1 MSGTSSGTGVVE
13 GEAGRLFHAP
23 ALRFE
28 PEAFQMSSGRIMGR
42 QSAGLSFL
50 RAAVLASKGGRLAGF
65 GPKPKS
71 GEAFSHVVRSI
82 SPEVQPIWLGSDQL
96 ASFAQIGGVH
106 LADPSLAT
114 EADIRVRAGSRAYS
128 ITGIT
133 HTISSTSVMKMI
145 ADMAIAPIMP
155 WDGLICTSRA
165 VQSAVNKIFSAQED
179 YLRWKFKGSEP
190 FARPEMPVIPLGVHC
205 ADFAGVSASKEEH
218 RHKLGI
224 DSDAIVFL
232 FLGRLSFHAK
242 AHPFPM
248 YAVLE
253 DVAKQTGK
261 KVCLVQCG
269 WFANAFIET
278 AFKSAASRY
287 CPSVTCIWLDGADEG
302 DRAAAWA
309 TSDIFLSLSDNIQE
323 TFGLTLI
330 EAMAASKP
338 VVATDWDG
346 YRDIVVHGET
356 GFLIPSYMPEPV
368 IGDEFAL
375 ALATGVTDYDRYIGI
390 SSQMVSV
397 DFKVLRDACLQ
408 LVENPQL
415 RLSMG
420 AAGQKRALSY
430 FDWSVVFEAYRQFWS
445 ELQKR
450 RLSATR
456 DKIPQLR
463 GAMADQLNPYRLFE
477 SYPTSRISRSTKIC
491 VTDQVLSIAE
501 VVKDP
506 LFALSRDMID
516 ADLAERIILA
526 LKDKEPITVSDLSL
540 IVGGQPSQSLANV
553 AVLAKMGFVSVEALA
568 DG

>member
-1 MSGTSSGTGVVE
+1 MSGTISGTGPVE

-28 PEAFQMSSGRIMGR
+28 PDAFQMSSGRIMGR

-50 RAAVLASKGGRLAGF
+50 RAAVHVSKGGRLAGF

-71 GEAFSHVVRSI
+71 GEAFANAVRSI
-82 SPEVQPIWLGSDQL
+82 SAEVQPIWLGSDRL
-96 ASFAQIGGVH
+96 ASFSLVGGIH
-106 LADPSLAT
+106 LADPSLAA
-114 EADIRVRAGSRAYS
+114 EAHIRVRAGSRAYF
-128 ITGIT
+128 ITGVT
-133 HTISSTSVMKMI
+133 HTISSKSVMKMI
-145 ADMAIAPIMP
+145 ADMAIAYIMP

-165 VQSAVNKIFSAQED
+165 VQSAVSKIFSAQED
-179 YLRWKFKGSEP
+179 YLRWKFKASEP

-205 ADFAGVSASKEEH
+205 SDFAEVNASKEDH
-218 RHKLGI
+218 RQKLGI
-224 DSDAIVFL
+224 DSDTIVFL

-253 DVAKQTGK
+253 DVAKQTAK

-278 AFKSAASRY
+278 AFKNAASKY
-287 CPSVTCIWLDGADEG
+287 CPSVNCIWLDGANEK

-309 TSDIFLSLSDNIQE
+309 ASDIFLSLSDNIQE

-356 GFLIPSYMPEPV
+356 GFLIPSYMPASV

-375 ALATGVTDYDRYIGI
+375 ALATGVTDYDRYIGL

-397 DFKVLRDACLQ
+397 DVSALRDACLQ
-408 LVENPQL
+408 LAENPQL
-415 RLSMG
+415 RRSMG
-420 AAGQKRALSY
+420 DAGKRRALSN
-430 FDWSVVFEAYRQFWS
+430 FDWSVVFDAYSQFWS
-445 ELQKR
+445 ELQTR
-450 RLSATR
+450 RLSAIR

-477 SYPTSRISRSTKIC
+477 SYPTHRISPSTMIFR
-491 VTDQVLSIAE
+491 TDQALSIAD
-501 VVKDP
+501 VAKDP
-506 LFALSRDMID
+506 LFALSKDMID
-516 ADLAERIILA
+516 PTLVERIISV
-526 LKDKEPITVSDLSL
+526 LKYDEPISLHELSG
-540 IVGGQPSQSLANV
+540 IVGGPTSRLLANV
-553 AVLAKMGFVSVEALA
+553 AILAKMGFVSFEALT